1 MPTAIIIILI
11 LMHLVVLA
19 EVDALWTW
27 IITSA
32 VIAIGFINHNVFI
45 VVVRVE
51 GLIVR
56 IEWVIR
62 EWTGDVTVRVI

>member
-1 MPTAIIIILI
+1 
-11 LMHLVVLA
+11 MHLIVLA

-32 VIAIGFINHNVFI
+32 VIGIGFINHVFI

-51 GLIVR
+51 GLIVKL
-56 IEWVIR
+56 EWVIR
-62 EWTGDVTVRVI
+62 EWAGDVTVGVI